1 MNQFIL
7 LALLVALLSASQV
20 LVMKHVTS
28 VHSSEAAFAMF
39 SLMYFLLTLIFIG
52 RNKDRVTS
60 DVRAMAAPMILMI
73 AFAVLL
79 SFISNYIY
87 YKLIERNNVTI
98 TSAIVS
104 TAPLFIAIY
113 SYFILR
119 DTLSTKNLA
128 GIGLVVGG
136 VGLLA

>member
-39 SLMYFLLTLIFIG
+39 SLMYFLLTLIFLG